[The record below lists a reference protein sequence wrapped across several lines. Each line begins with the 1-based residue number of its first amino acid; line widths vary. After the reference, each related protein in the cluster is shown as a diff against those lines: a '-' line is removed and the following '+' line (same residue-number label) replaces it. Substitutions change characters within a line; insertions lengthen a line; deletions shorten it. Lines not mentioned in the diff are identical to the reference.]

1 MVIAIL
7 QGDFKGLP
15 QFIMMQVMKR
25 HPLAIR
31 YIRRHFVKAQQQQQQ
46 QKAHRTR
53 RHQLPQLERSTQAES
68 DAIRQLPPA
77 SLYEEPWPTSHFM
90 RIRSVTK
97 GRSTS
102 EPTVKKQSQT
112 SQELTHNSTQSQ
124 VWLEQSPPSSISST
138 AFYAPQM
145 SSASEGTPIDIQNDC
160 RVNSDM
166 SAQTGNDPD
175 LVDP

>member
-1 MVIAIL
+1 MVITIL

-15 QFIMMQVMKR
+15 QFIMTQVMKR

-31 YIRRHFVKAQQQQQQ
+31 YIRRHFVKAQQSN
-46 QKAHRTR
+46 RR
-53 RHQLPQLERSTQAES
+53 RHQPSQLERSTQAES

-112 SQELTHNSTQSQ
+112 SQELTHNSTQSE
-124 VWLEQSPPSSISST
+124 VWFEQSPPSSISST